1 MNRNKINPQM
11 DGLIAQS
18 KDEKVKLTSPIT
30 RGIRRP
36 CTSLC
41 EPATN
46 CPKARPSRQA
56 VRLNWASDVLVC
68 NSLVKIGRA
77 GKYILI
83 DKGPKADNKP
93 NIIAVHNR
101 RDCEAFEI
109 ETDYYS
115 FDFLIRPRAY

>member
-46 CPKARPSRQA
+46 CPKARPSKQA

-68 NSLVKIGRA
+68 KSFAKIGKE
-77 GKYILI
+77 GKYISI
-83 DKGPKADNKP
+83 DKGPKADSAP
-93 NIIAVHNR
+93 NVMAIHNR
-101 RDCEAFEI
+101 RDFDTFVKEPVR
-109 ETDYYS
+109 S
-115 FDFLIRPRAY
+115 FA